1 MTENTSVLNNDDTL
15 DRFERRMLHIRY
27 MAELRPILARVCN
40 FSTAQRND
48 LLEYLTILSTIANND
63 NQRVL
68 DELVQYAQDYFI
80 FPYFSITD
88 EQHASSV
95 RSWLDLNL
103 WDNLS
108 NETII
113 LLLRQYRPVF
123 NNDIISRMNEL
134 QSQVTEIYNF
144 IIR

>member
-1 MTENTSVLNNDDTL
+1 MTENTSVLNSDEIL

>member
-1 MTENTSVLNNDDTL
+1 MTENSDTHDDTL
-15 DRFERRMLHIRY
+15 DRFEQRMLHIRY

>member
-1 MTENTSVLNNDDTL
+1 MTENSDTHDDIL

>member
-1 MTENTSVLNNDDTL
+1 MTENSDTHDDTL
-15 DRFERRMLHIRY
+15 DSFERRMLHIRY

>member
-15 DRFERRMLHIRY
+15 DSFERRMLHIRY

>member
-1 MTENTSVLNNDDTL
+1 MTENTSVLNNDDIL

>member
-1 MTENTSVLNNDDTL
+1 MTENTSVLNSDEIL

-103 WDNLS
+103 WDKLS
-108 NETII
+108 NETLI

>member
-108 NETII
+108 NEIII

>member
-1 MTENTSVLNNDDTL
+1 MTENSDTHDDTL

>member
-27 MAELRPILARVCN
+27 MAELRPILARICN

-108 NETII
+108 NEIII

>member
-15 DRFERRMLHIRY
+15 DSFERRMLHIRY

-134 QSQVTEIYNF
+134 QSQVTDIYNF
-144 IIR
+144 VIR

>member
-1 MTENTSVLNNDDTL
+1 MTENSDTHDDTL
-15 DRFERRMLHIRY
+15 DRFEQRMLHIRY

-80 FPYFSITD
+80 FPYFLITD

>member
-1 MTENTSVLNNDDTL
+1 MTENTSVLNNDDIL
-15 DRFERRMLHIRY
+15 DRFERRILHIRY
-27 MAELRPILARVCN
+27 MAELRPILAHVCN

>member
-1 MTENTSVLNNDDTL
+1 MTENSDTHDDIL

-80 FPYFSITD
+80 FPYFLITD

>member
-1 MTENTSVLNNDDTL
+1 
-15 DRFERRMLHIRY
+15 
-27 MAELRPILARVCN
+27 MAELRPILAHVCN
-40 FSTAQRND
+40 FSTSQRND

-108 NETII
+108 NETIL

-123 NNDIISRMNEL
+123 NNDIISRMYEL